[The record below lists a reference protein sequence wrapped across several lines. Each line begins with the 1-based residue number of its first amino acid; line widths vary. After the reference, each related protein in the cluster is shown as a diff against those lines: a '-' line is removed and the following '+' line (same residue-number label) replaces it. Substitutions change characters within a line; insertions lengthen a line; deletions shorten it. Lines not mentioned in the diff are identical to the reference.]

1 MAPPEPL
8 LRPALAGMLHPVV
21 GTGLARWACGALL
34 LAALV
39 GCGPVVGTEDSGG
52 DGDGGGTDP
61 QSTTDGEESGS
72 QSSSTSDGLT
82 PCIEQLEFGA
92 LGAFTPQVVAN
103 ELFWSTGDGR
113 VQVREFPQGDVE
125 DVLLSGSSFVTFSV
139 VNGGL
144 LYAVEGEVSILSFLG
159 EPAIPVAAE
168 QNNPMWPVQL
178 GNRVYWLNAGSGLLA
193 GGLMRRDLDGLNEE
207 VADGLGF
214 PRSLVTDGTDVFVL
228 VSDYF
233 TEAGEL
239 SGVVLRYG
247 DADGELDVIATTNAP
262 QSLRFH
268 GGRLYWLEQG
278 GPGLSGPLSVRSIDT
293 DGGTGQT
300 HASLEAFGI
309 GLAVDDTDV
318 YFTTLDAGVAR
329 VHRVALGTGER
340 EVVLEDG
347 EGPIFDV
354 ALIPGT
360 AYVTSIRNPDNAEPT
375 DAFLTSVC
383 RE

>member
-8 LRPALAGMLHPVV
+8 LRSALAGMLHPVV
-21 GTGLARWACGALL
+21 GTGLAPWACGALL
-34 LAALV
+34 LAAAV
-39 GCGPVVGTEDSGG
+39 GCGPVVGVEDSGG

-61 QSTTDGEESGS
+61 QSTTDGDESAS

-92 LGAFTPQVVAN
+92 LGAFAPQVVAN
-103 ELFWSTGDGR
+103 ELFWATDDGR
-113 VQVREFPQGDVE
+113 VQVREFPQGNVD
-125 DVLLSGSSFVTFSV
+125 DVLLTGANFVTFSV
-139 VNGGL
+139 AHPRL
-144 LYAVEGEVSILSFLG
+144 LYATDGEVSIHSFLG
-159 EPAIPVAAE
+159 EPAISVADG
-168 QNNPMWPVQL
+168 QNNPRWPVLL
-178 GNRVYWLNAGSGLLA
+178 GNRVYWLNAGSGILA
-193 GGLMRRDLDGLNEE
+193 GGLMRSDLDGENEE
-207 VADGLGF
+207 VADGFGF

-228 VSDYF
+228 VSEYITD
-233 TEAGEL
+233 AGEI

-247 DADGELDVIATTNAP
+247 DTGGELDVIATTTAP
-262 QSLRFH
+262 QSLRFQA
-268 GGRLYWLEQG
+268 GRLYWLEQG
-278 GPGLSGPLSVRSIDT
+278 GPGLSGPLLVRSVDT
-293 DGGTGQT
+293 DGGTAQT
-300 HASLEAFGI
+300 HTSLEGFGI
-309 GLAVDDTDV
+309 GLAVDDTDA

-329 VHRVALGTGER
+329 VHRVALATGER

-354 ALIPGT
+354 ALTPST

>member
-1 MAPPEPL
+1 MAPLEPL

-21 GTGLARWACGALL
+21 GTGLAHWACGALL
-34 LAALV
+34 LAALI

-72 QSSSTSDGLT
+72 QSSSTSDALA
-82 PCIEQLEFGA
+82 PCIEQLEFGV
-92 LGAFTPQVVAN
+92 LGAFAPQVVAN
-103 ELFWSTGDGR
+103 ELFWATNDGR

-125 DVLLSGSSFVTFSV
+125 DALLTGANFVSFKVGSA
-139 VNGGL
+139 GL
-144 LYAVEGEVSILSFLG
+144 LYAADGEVAIHSFLG
-159 EPAIPVAAE
+159 DPEVPVAGE
-168 QNNPMWPVQL
+168 QNNPMLPVLL
-178 GNRVYWLNAGSGLLA
+178 GNRVYWLNAGSGILA
-193 GGLMRRDLDGLNEE
+193 GGLMRRDLDGASEE
-207 VADGLGF
+207 VADGFGF
-214 PRSLVTDGTDVFVL
+214 PRALVTDGTDVFVL
-228 VSDYF
+228 VSEYITD
-233 TEAGEL
+233 AGEL

-247 DADGELDVIATTNAP
+247 DADGELDVIAMTNAP
-262 QSLRFH
+262 QSLSLH
-268 GGRLYWLEQG
+268 AGRLYWLEQG

-329 VHRVALGTGER
+329 VHRVALATGER

-360 AYVTSIRNPDNAEPT
+360 AYVTGIRSSNDAQPT
-375 DAFLTSVC
+375 DVVLTSIC